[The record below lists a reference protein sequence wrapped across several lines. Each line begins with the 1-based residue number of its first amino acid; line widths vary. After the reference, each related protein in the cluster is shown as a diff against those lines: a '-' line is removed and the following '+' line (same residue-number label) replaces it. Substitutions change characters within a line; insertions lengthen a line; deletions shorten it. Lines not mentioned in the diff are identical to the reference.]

1 MPSCRDCLR
10 AHLLIRCEL
19 VWPLRVPWIILRV
32 APNISESLI
41 PRLHCFPPP
50 IVVLVHIK
58 VEFVWYRVGTS
69 AKILVVRAVHKWR
82 ARDSEEFSEKGAL
95 RARGVALSARLHIMT
110 AQMTPVGD
118 KRWRHTCTKGPARRI
133 VLNLSSDPP
142 CAIFEWKAKGDAAG
156 VALSWSLRGRLEGLF
171 FSPDR

>member
-19 VWPLRVPWIILRV
+19 IWLLRVPWIILRV

-41 PRLHCFPPP
+41 PHLHGFSPHH
-50 IVVLVHIK
+50 VHIK

-69 AKILVVRAVHKWR
+69 AKILVVRVVHKWR

-118 KRWRHTCTKGPARRI
+118 KRWRHTCTKGPAGKEDRAQFVKRPSVRYFWMKGERWRRRRGFVVI
-133 VLNLSSDPP
+133 VTR
-142 CAIFEWKAKGDAAG
+142 AT
-156 VALSWSLRGRLEGLF
+156 RGPF
-171 FSPDR
+171 FPPDR